1 MAKTGPISQLVNW
14 TTDEIV
20 ENVLKGNFRK
30 TSVYAFIRKHKGEY
44 PHIEAA
50 ILELNRLRI
59 ERELAKYTNNIDK

>member
-1 MAKTGPISQLVNW
+1 MAKTGPISQLVDW

-50 ILELNRLRI
+50 IERLNFIKLERQL
-59 ERELAKYTNNIDK
+59 ERYKHLL

>member
-1 MAKTGPISQLVNW
+1 MAKTGPISQLVDW

-50 ILELNRLRI
+50 IEKLNFIKLERQL
-59 ERELAKYTNNIDK
+59 ERYKHLL

>member
-50 ILELNRLRI
+50 IERLNFIKLERQL
-59 ERELAKYTNNIDK
+59 ERYKHLI

>member
-1 MAKTGPISQLVNW
+1 MAKTGPISQLVGW

-44 PHIEAA
+44 PHVEAA
-50 ILELNRLRI
+50 IEKLNFIRI
-59 ERELAKYTNNIDK
+59 ERELEKYKHLF

>member
-44 PHIEAA
+44 PHIEEA
-50 ILELNRLRI
+50 IDRLNFIKLERQL
-59 ERELAKYTNNIDK
+59 ERYKHLL

>member
-50 ILELNRLRI
+50 IEKLNFIKLERQL
-59 ERELAKYTNNIDK
+59 ERYKHLI

>member
-50 ILELNRLRI
+50 IEKLNFIKLERQL
-59 ERELAKYTNNIDK
+59 ERYKHLL

>member
-50 ILELNRLRI
+50 IERLNFIKLERQL
-59 ERELAKYTNNIDK
+59 ERYKHLL

>member
-1 MAKTGPISQLVNW
+1 MAKTGPISQLINW

-50 ILELNRLRI
+50 IEKLNFIRI
-59 ERELAKYTNNIDK
+59 ERELERYKHLL